1 MLNSV
6 GLTVSKNSHFVSKS
20 GFTAL
25 FYAVDLAAPT
35 ILSALLR
42 RGADPN
48 TALKLSVRET
58 PCCECTHFRHKLCS
72 DMI

>member
-1 MLNSV
+1 MFNCFPDTYKTTPDRV
-6 GLTVSKNSHFVSKS
+6 ATQS

-48 TALKLSVRET
+48 TTLKLSV
-58 PCCECTHFRHKLCS
+58 CVQLFH
-72 DMI
+72 